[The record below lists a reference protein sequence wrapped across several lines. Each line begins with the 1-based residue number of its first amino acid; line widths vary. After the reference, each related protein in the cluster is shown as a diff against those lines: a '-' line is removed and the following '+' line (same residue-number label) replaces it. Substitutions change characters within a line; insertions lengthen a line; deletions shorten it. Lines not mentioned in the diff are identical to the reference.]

1 MADSPSDIRIRRMTP
16 ADLDACMALKTLQG
30 WNQLREDWAM
40 FLGFCPRACFVA
52 CEGETLVGTLTAID
66 YDRHFAWIGMV
77 LVHPERRRRGIGK
90 SLLVASLEA
99 LADVETIK
107 LDATPA
113 GQPLYAQLGFVE
125 EYGLGRLM
133 AAAPQWKPQPA
144 APSTVPLRPSDLEA
158 VAALDTPVFGTPR
171 TAVLKAWYERCPQA
185 AWGLWRDGRLD
196 GYAMGR
202 PGANCALIGPV
213 IANNEADACAL
224 AEAVGSSFPGQAVG
238 IDMLS
243 RHSGFRS
250 WLEDSGFVYQ
260 RPFTRMVRGPNRY
273 PGQPAR
279 QWAVL
284 GPEIG

>member
-1 MADSPSDIRIRRMTP
+1 MADASTDIRVRRMTP
-16 ADLDACMALKTLQG
+16 ADLDACMALKALQG

-66 YDRHFAWIGMV
+66 YDRRFAWIGMV
-77 LVHPERRRRGIGK
+77 LVHPERRRRGIGR
-90 SLLVASLEA
+90 SLLTASLEA

-125 EYGLGRLM
+125 EYGLSRLL
-133 AAAPQWKPQPA
+133 AATPQWGPRPA
-144 APSTVPLRPSDLEA
+144 APTPVPLRPRDLDA
-158 VAALDTPVFGTPR
+158 VAALDTPVFGMPR
-171 TAVLKAWYERCPQA
+171 PAVLKAWFERCPQA
-185 AWGLWRDGRLD
+185 AWGLWRDGRLE

-213 IANNEADACAL
+213 IAATEADASAL
-224 AEAVGSSFPGQAVG
+224 AEAVGRSFPGQAVG

-243 RHSGFRS
+243 RHGGFQA
-250 WLEDSGFVYQ
+250 WLEASGFVCQ
-260 RPFTRMVRGPNRY
+260 RPFTRMYRGPNRD
-273 PGQPAR
+273 PGQPER